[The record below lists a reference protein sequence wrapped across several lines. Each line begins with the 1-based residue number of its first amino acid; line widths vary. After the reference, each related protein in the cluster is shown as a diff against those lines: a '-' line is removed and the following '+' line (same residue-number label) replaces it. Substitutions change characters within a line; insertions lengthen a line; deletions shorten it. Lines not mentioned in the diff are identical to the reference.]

1 MALPSLMWA
10 QSSPQQ
16 VEVIDDRTITVDVSR
31 SGLTVFHLP
40 EVVQKAV
47 SSAPDVD
54 VKFEGKYVM
63 VTMGQKLADL
73 VALTKTGQA
82 YVFVLKPTDQAAAMI
97 AVIDQRKPTRPKVP
111 KPDPIVREASGYVEL
126 LTTLVQRAAKGV
138 LPAQYEQQSI
148 QDQRNYPWL
157 ALSIEDAQVF
167 RGSQYQIVVYALKNN
182 TNHRQTM
189 QEREWNTGVQLAIAI
204 QKEVIDP
211 GERTTV
217 YLVEVAEPKSE
228 DGSQS

>member
-1 MALPSLMWA
+1 MWA
-10 QSSPQQ
+10 QTSPQQ
-16 VEVIDDRTITVDVSR
+16 VEVIDDRTIPVNVSR

-47 SSAPDVD
+47 SSASDVD

-63 VTMGQKLADL
+63 VTMGKKLADL

-82 YVFVLKPTDQAAAMI
+82 YVFVLKPTDQAAAII
-97 AVIDQRKPTRPKVP
+97 AVIDQRKLSRPKVH

-126 LTTLVQRAAKGV
+126 LTTLIQRTAKGM

-157 ALSIEDAQVF
+157 ALTIEDARVY
-167 RGSQYQIVVYALKNN
+167 RGSQYQIVVYALHNN
-182 TNHRQTM
+182 TDARHTM
-189 QEREWNTGVQLAIAI
+189 QEREWNTGAQLAIAI
-204 QKEVIDP
+204 QKEIIDP

-217 YLVEVAEPKSE
+217 YLVEMAEPKQE
-228 DGSQS
+228 DESQS